1 MTDDKEN
8 DSEDEESKIDLGS
21 SKIDL
26 SGINSITT
34 NAILNLQGIQSD
46 LPLMLKDITNF
57 KIDLNPT
64 IEETSKQIQNMVI
77 SPDVLKLDLDQ
88 ISTDLITTPSLIT
101 QIQKESEIIEK
112 QNETIDLLKSLM
124 EQFKENST
132 YQNKLLKEVFGL
144 IRELKEEQRLEHP
157 FVDKL
162 YQMALEWG
170 LESIEHDKDK

>member
-1 MTDDKEN
+1 MSDDKKN

-34 NAILNLQGIQSD
+34 NAILNLQGIQSG
-46 LPLMLKDITNF
+46 LPSMLKAITDF
-57 KIDLNPT
+57 KIDLPPQV
-64 IEETSKQIQNMVI
+64 EEISKQIQNMII
-77 SPDVLKLDLDQ
+77 SPDMLKLDLEQ
-88 ISTDLITTPSLIT
+88 VSTDLITTPSLIT
-101 QIQKESEIIEK
+101 PIQKESEIIEK
-112 QNETIDLLKSLM
+112 QNETIDLLKSMM
-124 EQFKENST
+124 ELIKENST
-132 YQNKLLKEVFGL
+132 YQNKLLKEVFSL

-170 LESIEHDKDK
+170 LESIEHDSDK